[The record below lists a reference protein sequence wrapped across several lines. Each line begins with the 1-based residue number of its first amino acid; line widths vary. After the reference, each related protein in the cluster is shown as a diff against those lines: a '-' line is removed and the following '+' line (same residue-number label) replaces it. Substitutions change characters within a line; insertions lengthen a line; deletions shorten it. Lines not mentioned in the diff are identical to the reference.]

1 MMNQHQQPPAQPM
14 WGQPPLPSPGMFQ
27 GLRPSF
33 PMPTQQPP
41 APAPIPTPAAN
52 KPKEWTPAQYG
63 GYVPPADG
71 KGGGQVLIKS
81 VNGKVVITPIPGTGD
96 NPPLTTAGSTGSTPT
111 TTAKKVAPAPAVK
124 PAVSQPPAPQPTV
137 KKAPVPAPV
146 PAPTPVTM
154 NKTLT
159 NGNTPTMNGNS
170 VNTNGDNN
178 NQSGKENDVSVMN
191 GNNDEANKKSN
202 KHKSPELEDLNS
214 IFDPRSM
221 DCGGMD
227 AADREIEQFKL
238 FCRDSVPLQNRTKV
252 SFDVRNI
259 AFKKKM

>member
-1 MMNQHQQPPAQPM
+1 M
-14 WGQPPLPSPGMFQ
+14 G
-27 GLRPSF
+27 R
-33 PMPTQQPP
+33 
-41 APAPIPTPAAN
+41 
-52 KPKEWTPAQYG
+52 TPAQYG

-159 NGNTPTMNGNS
+159 NGNTPTMNG
-170 VNTNGDNN
+170 
-178 NQSGKENDVSVMN
+178 
-191 GNNDEANKKSN
+191 
-202 KHKSPELEDLNS
+202 
-214 IFDPRSM
+214 
-221 DCGGMD
+221 
-227 AADREIEQFKL
+227 
-238 FCRDSVPLQNRTKV
+238 
-252 SFDVRNI
+252 
-259 AFKKKM
+259 